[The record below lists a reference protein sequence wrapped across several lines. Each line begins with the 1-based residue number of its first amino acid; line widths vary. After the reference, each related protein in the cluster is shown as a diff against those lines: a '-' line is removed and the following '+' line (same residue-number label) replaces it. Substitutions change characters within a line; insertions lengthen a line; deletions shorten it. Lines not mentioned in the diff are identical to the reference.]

1 MIISLDINNSGNH
14 KTDADKIIS
23 DEDNIKE
30 LKIFNDHKSINC
42 K

>member
-30 LKIFNDHKSINC
+30 LRIFDNHKTINC